1 MHILFWKKKSK
12 LLLADDDEKKKE
24 GCEHFFNYMENI
36 MTMSMSIWRRKKRN
50 KTKNKSNICTK
61 TLEGAIG
68 YIYYKYSR
76 SKQNTKYNEI
86 NK

>member
-1 MHILFWKKKSK
+1 MMMRRRRDVNI
-12 LLLADDDEKKKE
+12 
-24 GCEHFFNYMENI
+24 FFNYMENI